1 MRVRDVV
8 AELRAFA
15 ANITNLCHDGNS
27 EKIRDSAILAKFR
40 VIPHY
45 RGEPAAPKYQFNRCK
60 PFRAIPFAPG
70 NPRIHPFSRTESGR

>member
-1 MRVRDVV
+1 MQKPDFEGREQDSCATDVK
-8 AELRAFA
+8 ADL
-15 ANITNLCHDGNS
+15 
-27 EKIRDSAILAKFR
+27 KSAILAKFR